1 MTRSLCYGHEALTS
15 LAPYERLPE
24 LPVIPRVLRP
34 RGLQALVS
42 TKSVNLNNGKLC
54 PEIKSDFFDCLMI
67 VFFTV
72 LGEPSLAFE
81 QNDNTLVSFS

>member
-1 MTRSLCYGHEALTS
+1 MINKTIKK
-15 LAPYERLPE
+15 ER
-24 LPVIPRVLRP
+24 I
-34 RGLQALVS
+34 S
-42 TKSVNLNNGKLC
+42 TMDSDKSVNLNNGKLC